1 MTDHYKNL
9 YEIFEFCNEND
20 YYGDF
25 CGGWCGDA
33 GDPNLF
39 QQLLKNPSKSNGIKM
54 MKSFIFAKMSTNN
67 WTKEFL
73 KENDLNEETID
84 KYL

>member
-20 YYGDF
+20 YYGD
-25 CGGWCGDA
+25 A
-33 GDPNLF
+33 GDPNRF
-39 QQLLKNPSKSNGIKM
+39 QQLIKNPSKSNGIKM